1 MENILK
7 NPGLQHIAETIF
19 LNLDFVDLEISGM
32 INWSCKQ
39 IMDNPLF
46 WLRKFVRK
54 GVLSKENEKDWNQAI
69 QAKMNSDIE
78 KHILIYLKWNL
89 KNNDSFNLPCY
100 TSPLAQ
106 EDLQKKINEAAWNGN
121 TEIVK
126 IMAPLTE
133 NPNAPD
139 EYGITPIYWAEH
151 NGHSEIVKIL
161 TP

>member
-54 GVLSKENEKDWNQAI
+54 GVLSKENEQR
-69 QAKMNSDIE
+69 
-78 KHILIYLKWNL
+78 
-89 KNNDSFNLPCY
+89 
-100 TSPLAQ
+100 
-106 EDLQKKINEAAWNGN
+106 
-121 TEIVK
+121 
-126 IMAPLTE
+126 
-133 NPNAPD
+133 
-139 EYGITPIYWAEH
+139 
-151 NGHSEIVKIL
+151 
-161 TP
+161 